1 MSTPRLQR
9 RDLLAAAGI
18 GVGALGLYGIWQLLP
33 ENASAPPNPDG
44 IAGAAP
50 LQTLDELIVS
60 GQWSPLVGE
69 THLKQLRGKESSA
82 ETIRST
88 LEAAL
93 QATGASD
100 IPDQA
105 MLAVEQDFRDGR
117 LCELDGWTL
126 SINECRLSALAYLS
140 GWLAIEEHNSDPL
153 AGLRESKL
161 LELEDWGP
169 RSGVATEPFNPQ
181 PNGNSALW
189 FRFSRLEEKGFTVF
203 FGGHRM
209 ITSIHPGRNMIT
221 ASLTP
226 SQTVIGT
233 ASEGGI
239 PITLVDFPGGRK
251 QHLGWFTV
259 RGGSEAGGGA

>member
-18 GVGALGLYGIWQLLP
+18 GVGALGLYGIWKLLP
-33 ENASAPPNPDG
+33 EDASAPPDP
-44 IAGAAP
+44 AGSASAAP
-50 LQTLDELIVS
+50 VETLDELIVS

-69 THLKQLRGKESSA
+69 TYLKQLRGEDSSA
-82 ETIRST
+82 ETIRSM

-93 QATGASD
+93 QATGATD

-117 LCELDGWTL
+117 LCELDGWVL
-126 SINECRLSALAYLS
+126 SLNECRLSALAYLS
-140 GWLAIEEHNSDPL
+140 GWPATEEQTLGPL
-153 AGLRESKL
+153 VGLRESEL

-169 RSGVATEPFNPQ
+169 RSGAPTEPFNPQ

-189 FRFSRLEEKGFTVF
+189 FRFSRVEEKRFMVF

-209 ITSIHPGRNMIT
+209 ITAIHPDRNIIT
-221 ASLTP
+221 AGLTP
-226 SQTVIGT
+226 SQSAIAT

-239 PITLVDFPGGRK
+239 PITLVDFSGGRK

-259 RGGSEAGGGA
+259 QRETGAGGGA